1 MINRGKSV
9 LAMMAQSPTGKVS
22 VMPSETGKGTTGPL
36 VGTSGRTMFR
46 LAPRPGQEHWTGL
59 ANDLNMWLQG
69 DLSFLDK
76 GGPALTQKP
85 GKGPTDKDMRKRAD
99 LADLLEGRH
108 RLAER
113 LEGKNT

>member
-9 LAMMAQSPTGKVS
+9 LAMMAQSPAGKVS
-22 VMPSETGKGTTGPL
+22 VMPPETGKGTTGPL
-36 VGTSGRTMFR
+36 VGTSGKQMFR

-76 GGPALTQKP
+76 GGPALTREP
-85 GKGPTDKDMRKRAD
+85 GKSEGVGKALPDNAKRKRDAMAD
-99 LADLLEGRH
+99 VLD
-108 RLAER
+108 
-113 LEGKNT
+113 GKSQ